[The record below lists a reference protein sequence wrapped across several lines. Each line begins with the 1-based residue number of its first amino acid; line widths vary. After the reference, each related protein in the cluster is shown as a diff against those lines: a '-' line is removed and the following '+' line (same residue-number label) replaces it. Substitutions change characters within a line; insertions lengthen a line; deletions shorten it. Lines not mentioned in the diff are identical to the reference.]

1 MLTSACANSHAD
13 YLACVAVQRQ
23 PHPFLAP
30 LLADI
35 RPQYITFQHQ
45 DPFLLRDG
53 HGAAN
58 GRICGVDVSVYY
70 ALFSTRYGR
79 WRVDIDQIEVYGA
92 SQIVASQQKS
102 ARAHDMIDA
111 AASAPIGAVVDR
123 QDPER
128 LLDDMI
134 VQRGADRRCVGNA
147 GEIVRPI
154 ADAKASRPEWVAVQ
168 Y

>member
-1 MLTSACANSHAD
+1 MPTISRVSRFNASHTHFWRRFLPTYGHSTSHS
-13 YLACVAVQRQ
+13 R
-23 PHPFLAP
+23 
-30 LLADI
+30 I
-35 RPQYITFQHQ
+35 KT
-45 DPFLLRDG
+45 PFLLRDG

-154 ADAKASRPEWVAVQ
+154 ADAKASRP
-168 Y
+168 